1 MTNLTNNNVAAAEIT
16 EGKGTKCII
25 CEILPIF
32 NNSCSVGIGTEP
44 IKPTRVPFEFKNIRL
59 QLRDHPLEDTILIIG
74 YTIFY
79 LITFVY
85 CLVSVLSGSGLFNR
99 RGRGTNPESF
109 KQKVLTVNESVSQ
122 RNRTGI
128 SEDRFLTNYR

>member
-1 MTNLTNNNVAAAEIT
+1 MTNLTNNNVADAEIT
-16 EGKGTKCII
+16 EGKGIKCII
-25 CEILPIF
+25 CKILPIF
-32 NNSCSVGIGTEP
+32 NNACSVRTRIEP
-44 IKPTRVPFEFKNIRL
+44 IQPTRLPFECKNVRL
-59 QLRDHPLEDTILIIG
+59 YLRDYPLEDTILIIV

-79 LITFVY
+79 FITFVY

-122 RNRTGI
+122 RNRGI
-128 SEDRFLTNYR
+128 SEPVPYKLSVK

>member
-1 MTNLTNNNVAAAEIT
+1 MTNLTNNNVAEAEIT
-16 EGKGTKCII
+16 
-25 CEILPIF
+25 
-32 NNSCSVGIGTEP
+32 
-44 IKPTRVPFEFKNIRL
+44 
-59 QLRDHPLEDTILIIG
+59 EDTILIIV